1 MAYSQWTTGSRSA
14 IKRFAHNARID
25 RAIDLLA
32 LEPGDRIL
40 DYGMG
45 DGMLLRRIHQR
56 QPGARLCGFEPRIS
70 QEAEAGTA
78 DIATLDGIYDSVE
91 PLGDFGPTKIACLE
105 VLEHLRPA
113 ELDFALSS
121 FRRLLARGGLVVAS
135 VPVEIGPASVVK
147 NAIRVAINQPHRG
160 INPRNVMLSLFGLT
174 GRIERD
180 LEEPYIASHI
190 GFDYRVVRRAMRAHG
205 FDVSTRY
212 SPFPGLGPLVSSQV
226 LLVSKVEE
234 ADSRGTV
241 RRS

>member
-78 DIATLDGIYDSVE
+78 DIALLTLPWPGSV
-91 PLGDFGPTKIACLE
+91 G
-105 VLEHLRPA
+105 
-113 ELDFALSS
+113 ELASLVGVESRR
-121 FRRLLARGGLVVAS
+121 RRL
-135 VPVEIGPASVVK
+135 
-147 NAIRVAINQPHRG
+147 
-160 INPRNVMLSLFGLT
+160 
-174 GRIERD
+174 
-180 LEEPYIASHI
+180 
-190 GFDYRVVRRAMRAHG
+190 
-205 FDVSTRY
+205 
-212 SPFPGLGPLVSSQV
+212 
-226 LLVSKVEE
+226 
-234 ADSRGTV
+234 
-241 RRS
+241 